1 MLGLEKMNAGLLVKY
16 RLDRLN
22 VKENSRFAQRFEKLN
37 GRNFEITLHFRVFNT
52 VFLSC
57 GLFTYDSDEF
67 GNMASN
73 HVSRN

>member
-1 MLGLEKMNAGLLVKY
+1 MLGLEKMNAGLLVKN
-16 RLDRLN
+16 RLYRLN
-22 VKENSRFAQRFEKLN
+22 VKENKLN
-37 GRNFEITLHFRVFNT
+37 GRNFEIILHFRIFNT